1 MRVFPSPRSVCAP
14 LQHVRLIL
22 GPDHDTTRHR
32 REMRQSNPTWSD
44 RKTNVTILWKLSLNQ
59 PGIAYKRPCKII
71 KSNIA
76 SKLALGTWEV
86 LQEHEFAEFQMFLS
100 KHIWLIKL
108 YPKIS
113 SGNRQNGFF
122 SFQLGRK
129 LREKKTFWSD
139 LNQNYISEYNLSCVP
154 EM

>member
-1 MRVFPSPRSVCAP
+1 MEIKPESARDS
-14 LQHVRLIL
+14 LQ
-22 GPDHDTTRHR
+22 
-32 REMRQSNPTWSD
+32 
-44 RKTNVTILWKLSLNQ
+44 
-59 PGIAYKRPCKII
+59 